1 MTSNDVGR
9 SPATARPVMRA
20 MSVLFLTV
28 SPGLG
33 VRISIL
39 TASSA
44 RGANAGSASAAATSA
59 ANRFMGGATLSRGGR
74 SLRTPTFDA
83 LGPELELA
91 VLLAPFR
98 RRVGGDRLARGET
111 DRDDARGHHALGD
124 QAVAHA
130 VGELL
135 RERLAGALV
144 ALAVGVAA
152 HDDALA
158 RLAGERAG

>member
-83 LGPELELA
+83 LGPELELDPA

-111 DRDDARGHHALGD
+111 DRDDA
-124 QAVAHA
+124 
-130 VGELL
+130 
-135 RERLAGALV
+135 
-144 ALAVGVAA
+144 
-152 HDDALA
+152 
-158 RLAGERAG
+158 